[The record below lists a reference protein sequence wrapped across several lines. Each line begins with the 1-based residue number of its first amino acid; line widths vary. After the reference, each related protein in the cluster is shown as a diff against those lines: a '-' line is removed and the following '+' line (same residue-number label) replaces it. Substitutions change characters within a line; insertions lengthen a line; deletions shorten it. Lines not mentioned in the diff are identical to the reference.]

1 MKKKLNLFC
10 ILIFVVLAFDMFIV
24 LDVMFTG
31 AMRGY
36 DTAGKPGGSPRGKSY
51 DYATLSLLPTEV
63 TDRTAKTVGPGSGG
77 REYMAWPTQLMV
89 PADSCRTALSEP
101 LAVTGGVVSLVLGIV
116 ALTSFVCFVR
126 NINRREIF
134 TRKNTAYLR
143 RIGWCTIGAGA
154 LMTLHY
160 CYDQYIVQ
168 QVFRLDGYVVDYSSS
183 IYSEYILFG
192 LFSLVMAEAFA
203 IGLKMREEQ
212 DLTI

>member
-89 PADSCRTALSEP
+89 PADSCRTA
-101 LAVTGGVVSLVLGIV
+101 V

-160 CYDQYIVQ
+160 CYDQYVVQ

-212 DLTI
+212 ELTI

>member
-1 MKKKLNLFC
+1 
-10 ILIFVVLAFDMFIV
+10 
-24 LDVMFTG
+24 
-31 AMRGY
+31 
-36 DTAGKPGGSPRGKSY
+36 
-51 DYATLSLLPTEV
+51 
-63 TDRTAKTVGPGSGG
+63 
-77 REYMAWPTQLMV
+77 MAWPTQLMV

-160 CYDQYIVQ
+160 CYDQYVVH

>member
-31 AMRGY
+31 AVSGY
-36 DTAGKPGGSPRGKSY
+36 GTAGGAGVKPRGKLY
-51 DYATLSLLPTEV
+51 DYVTLSLLPTEV

-89 PADSCRTALSEP
+89 PAGSCRTALSEP
-101 LAVTGGVVSLVLGIV
+101 LAITGGVVSFVLGIV

-126 NINRREIF
+126 NVNRREIF

-160 CYDQYIVQ
+160 CYDMYVAQRA
-168 QVFRLDGYVVDYSSS
+168 FRLDGYVVDYSSS
-183 IYSEYILFG
+183 IYSEYVLFG

-212 DLTI
+212 ELTI